1 MTVVALTG
9 ASGFIGSH
17 VAEAL
22 LRDGHTVRAVVRDK
36 TNADKCAHLT
46 ALGAAHAAA
55 GGGLELFEGD
65 LLVAGSF
72 DAAFAGA
79 EVVVHTAAVV
89 EILRTSDPQAT
100 IIDPSVRGVRHLLA
114 SLDASPSVRRL
125 VHTSSIVAVYTYDKG
140 DGHVFDEADWN
151 DWSTAE
157 NDPYGFAKTEAERL
171 VAAHRGAFDV
181 VRCNPGVTL
190 GPPMTK
196 AHTKASTVLLRQLI
210 YGNAQLNYPS
220 SCVDARATT
229 RPPGMKLS
237 PPLSSLSGSST
248 CATSRARTRSPRR
261 CRARQSRA
269 SGTSSRTPRAAS
281 TRSSSP
287 RSRSAASRSTAW
299 TRRPSTRRSRSRSR
313 ARSRTCPSSARSP

>member
-100 IIDPSVRGVRHLLA
+100 VIDPSVRGVRHLLA

>member
-181 VRCNPGVTL
+181 VRCTPGVTL